1 MTKAHQAHCASSLT
15 DSKAVLHENKQN
27 VPHAEAIRG
36 RKTRDV
42 KVLMLGYIVYSQ
54 GYTIDV
60 LVFLPLTASAR
71 SSSVCFHGGQPSR
84 STSARL
90 LLLLRKE
97 NCQHSLHS
105 LPALIVIY

>member
-71 SSSVCFHGGQPSR
+71 SSSVCFRGGQPR
-84 STSARL
+84 SPPDFEKGKLPA
-90 LLLLRKE
+90 
-97 NCQHSLHS
+97 LHS